1 MGCFLKALA
10 ALIVGLLLLTSGG
23 STLRVSPVELAAA
36 PYRHDLVAWELSNI
50 PDKWVNKLK
59 GLLTWGSRSRDE
71 RLEDLRESFALG
83 EEIRGLEGE
92 LAAALATRSSSQ
104 TPGSQTPGSQT
115 PGSQTPGA
123 GFAQQDP
130 SVDRAGALELRL
142 ERLRDERAS
151 LRGRVEETLETELDA
166 LLGREGLASLLGRV
180 FPPVDVALTRPPRVL
195 VVSPRDRILRQET
208 ILLEANMSLEDM
220 EALER
225 RLLEDEGLSAL
236 VAGIGG
242 VATYPA
248 IVTEDQPLRHA
259 ANTAAHEWLHQYW
272 FFRPLGWSFWG
283 WSADMNTLNE
293 TAANVAGREL
303 GRLLYEA
310 IAGTEPPV
318 DAPPSRANVV
328 PPPEDAFDFAREM
341 RATRLRVD
349 ELLSEGTVEEAEAYM
364 EKRRQVFGA
373 NGYHIRKL
381 NQAYFAFYGTYAD
394 SPASSSPIAAQVE
407 QLRDMSES
415 IGDFVRTM
423 AGFGSYQEFQDYLS
437 TLVETGDTGP
447 RAG

>member
-1 MGCFLKALA
+1 M
-10 ALIVGLLLLTSGG
+10 
-23 STLRVSPVELAAA
+23 
-36 PYRHDLVAWELSNI
+36 
-50 PDKWVNKLK
+50 
-59 GLLTWGSRSRDE
+59 
-71 RLEDLRESFALG
+71 
-83 EEIRGLEGE
+83 EE
-92 LAAALATRSSSQ
+92 A
-104 TPGSQTPGSQT
+104 
-115 PGSQTPGA
+115 
-123 GFAQQDP
+123 
-130 SVDRAGALELRL
+130 
-142 ERLRDERAS
+142 
-151 LRGRVEETLETELDA
+151 LETELDA

-208 ILLEANMSLEDM
+208 ILVEADMSLEDM

-225 RLLEDEGLSAL
+225 RLLEDEDLSAL

-283 WSADMNTLNE
+283 WSAEMNTLNE

-310 IAGTEPPV
+310 IAGAEPPV
-318 DAPPSRANVV
+318 DAPPSRANIV

-349 ELLSEGTVEEAEAYM
+349 ELLGEGSVEEAEAYM
-364 EKRRQVFGA
+364 EERRQVFAA

-437 TLVETGDTGP
+437 TLVETGDAGP